1 MPSSTL
7 ALVAAGVLAVFA
19 AILLWRSGRRGD
31 DGYLKNAAVS
41 RQWLIEHQSED
52 RS

>member
-1 MPSSTL
+1 MPNSTL
-7 ALVAAGVLAVFA
+7 ALLAGVVIVVGAAV
-19 AILLWRSGRRGD
+19 LLWWSGRRSDG
-31 DGYLKNAAVS
+31 GYLKNAAVS

>member
-1 MPSSTL
+1 MQNSTL
-7 ALVAAGVLAVFA
+7 AIIAGVLVAVIA
-19 AILLWRSGRRGD
+19 SLVLWRSGRRAD
-31 DGYLKNAAVS
+31 AGYLKNEAVS

>member
-7 ALVAAGVLAVFA
+7 AILAAGVLVVLAAV
-19 AILLWRSGRRGD
+19 LLWRGGRRGD
-31 DGYLKNAAVS
+31 EGYLKNAAVS